1 MVQQK
6 KPLVRTPWDPAPY
19 EVTEVK
25 GSRVRV
31 QRGDLM
37 YDRAKN
43 NIKVLKERPEK
54 LQIKAK
60 KIIKEVEE
68 LDLDVNLE
76 KIRNLSAA
84 QPGQGGGGHPLGQAA
99 AHQPDLLPGV
109 PGAGEEEG
117 QGEEEQQVRPAREKN
132 VPERLQYSRLGTQ
145 ESNQKEKLSPRAR
158 KRMQSQAK
166 FKRKEEPLRT
176 EMRIKER
183 WLTREG
189 ME

>member
-1 MVQQK
+1 M
-6 KPLVRTPWDPAPY
+6 RTSWDPAPY

-54 LQIKAK
+54 LQIKVK

-76 KIRNLSAA
+76 KIRVLSAA
-84 QPGQGGGGHPLGQAA
+84 PPGR
-99 AHQPDLLPGV
+99 
-109 PGAGEEEG
+109 GAGEEEG
-117 QGEEEQQVRPAREKN
+117 QGAEEQQVRPELQEVEEEDIEFHEEQQVRPARKRN
-132 VPERLQYSRLGTQ
+132 QPERLQYSRLGTQ

-176 EMRIKER
+176 KMRIQER
-183 WLTREG
+183 WLTGEG